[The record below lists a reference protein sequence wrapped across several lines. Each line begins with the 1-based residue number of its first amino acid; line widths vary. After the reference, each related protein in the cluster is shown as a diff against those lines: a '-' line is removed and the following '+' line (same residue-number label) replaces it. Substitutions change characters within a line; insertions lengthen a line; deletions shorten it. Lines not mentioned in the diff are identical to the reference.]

1 MGGVKGFVEIAF
13 GLLSLALLLTLWRAP
28 WFAQVRMRTQGLP
41 PGFPGKEGEGR
52 VEAEIFSPLPL
63 FFRLENLP
71 SAPLGLEPRGL
82 SGVAWGRIRVK
93 LPLPYRYRR
102 RGEYPLGFTLLL
114 RSPLGL
120 GEKLLRLE
128 AGKALV
134 YPSLRP
140 LPPYEPAPSFFLE
153 GKTEPFGLPDPLEAK
168 GLRSYQPGNPLHLLA
183 KQASLRQGRPFVRE
197 VEKSLLGSLFLH
209 LDTQSLHPAYLDHAA
224 NLAAWLLLLAEKKGA
239 QYGLSA
245 GEVLPLGRGKAHL
258 VRALSLL
265 ARLEPTQAPSLP
277 PKAPPG
283 STYFL
288 ITQAAEQ
295 AFLKAALRGSAQARQ
310 GVLLLLPE
318 GYFLYPGEKGRLAL
332 GKTPGLARALA
343 MEGLLLAH
351 GLELRV
357 VRGHQTLVL

>member
-1 MGGVKGFVEIAF
+1 MAGLL
-13 GLLSLALLLTLWRAP
+13 GLLSLLLLLALWRAP
-28 WFAQVRMRTQGLP
+28 RFAQVRVKTHGLA
-41 PGFPGKEGEGR
+41 PGFPGQEGEGQ
-52 VEAEIFSPLPL
+52 VEVEVWAPLPL

-82 SGVAWGRIRVK
+82 SGMAWGKIRLA
-93 LPLPYRYRR
+93 LPLSCRYRR
-102 RGEYPLGFTLLL
+102 RGEHPLRLIL
-114 RSPLGL
+114 RLTSPLGL
-120 GEKLLRLE
+120 GERLLSLE
-128 AGKALV
+128 AGRVLV

-140 LPPYEPAPSFFLE
+140 LPPFEPAPSFFLE
-153 GKTEPFGLPDPLEAK
+153 GRPEPFGLPDPLEAK
-168 GLRSYQPGNPLHLLA
+168 GLRPYGPGDSLRLLA

-224 NLAAWLLLLAEKKGA
+224 SLAAWLLLLAEKKGA

-265 ARLEPTQAPSLP
+265 ARLQPTPGPSLP
-277 PKAPPG
+277 PKAPFG

-288 ITQAAEQ
+288 ISQGAEES
-295 AFLKAALRGSAQARQ
+295 FLEATLRGAAQARQ

-318 GYFLYPGEKGRLAL
+318 GYFLYPGEKGRVAF

-343 MEGLLLAH
+343 MKGLLLAH
-351 GLELRV
+351 GVSLRV
-357 VRGHQTLVL
+357 VRGHQTLTL